1 MSPVEASMPVLR
13 APERPWVDAFGST
26 VAAGKATWARASR
39 ASLWSI
45 TTMISSTGRRCAC
58 TDVTAWQSCSQRA
71 SV

>member
-13 APERPWVDAFGST
+13 APERPWADAFGST
-26 VAAGKATWARASR
+26 EAIEKATRARSNS

-58 TDVTAWQSCSQRA
+58 TELTAWQSCSQRA